1 MLYFDKQTDSFR
13 IAVWHIVESLD
24 ELLSMLP
31 DEDTVRQE
39 LQQRF
44 HSTSRQLEWTAVRV
58 LLYTMLGRQV
68 PILYHDNGAPDL
80 PKDEQMDISI
90 SHTRGYAAVAL
101 TTSGVIGI
109 DIEQISNRVERVK
122 SRFVRDD
129 ESAETITSMLLHW
142 SAKET
147 AYKMLHRTNVDFLQ
161 HLSIQPFPE
170 QEEGTLLL
178 RETRTDDKRTLSVN
192 YKVFPDFVLTY
203 SS

>member
-1 MLYFDKQTDSFR
+1 
-13 IAVWHIVESLD
+13 
-24 ELLSMLP
+24 
-31 DEDTVRQE
+31 
-39 LQQRF
+39 
-44 HSTSRQLEWTAVRV
+44 
-58 LLYTMLGRQV
+58 
-68 PILYHDNGAPDL
+68 
-80 PKDEQMDISI
+80 
-90 SHTRGYAAVAL
+90 
-101 TTSGVIGI
+101 
-109 DIEQISNRVERVK
+109 
-122 SRFVRDD
+122 
-129 ESAETITSMLLHW
+129 MLLHW

>member
-1 MLYFDKQTDSFR
+1 
-13 IAVWHIVESLD
+13 
-24 ELLSMLP
+24 
-31 DEDTVRQE
+31 
-39 LQQRF
+39 
-44 HSTSRQLEWTAVRV
+44 
-58 LLYTMLGRQV
+58 
-68 PILYHDNGAPDL
+68 
-80 PKDEQMDISI
+80 MDISI

-101 TTSGVIGI
+101 TTKGVIGI
-109 DIEQISNRVERVK
+109 DIEQISNRVQRVK

-178 RETRTDDKRTLSVN
+178 RETRTDDKNIISVN

-203 SS
+203 SESS

>member
-13 IAVWHIVESLD
+13 IAVWHIVETLD

-31 DEDTVRQE
+31 DEDAVRQE

-44 HSTSRQLEWTAVRV
+44 RSTSRQLEWTAVRV

-68 PILYHDNGAPDL
+68 PILYHENGAPYL

-101 TTSGVIGI
+101 TTKGVIGI
-109 DIEQISNRVERVK
+109 DIEQISNRVQRVK